1 MPDLPCSRRLP
12 RPVRSAS
19 EARPLPLPGACRSLP
34 QEVRPGGHLP
44 SPTSLRSLLALALLG
59 LSWRPALASDGPV
72 DLSVGPGSSLSYV
85 LVHKFHEVV
94 GTSTVVE
101 GRARLLPG
109 GGVQVMVRAAVDSF
123 DSGNGNRDAHMQEVT
138 EAARFPLVTFKAAGA
153 LTPPATYPAT
163 VALELAGEVGFHG
176 VSRAVKV
183 PVTVTFTSPK
193 EASAEGTLTL
203 SLEAHGV
210 ERPSLL
216 FVKVDDALVVKARL
230 RLEAAP

>member
-1 MPDLPCSRRLP
+1 MPDLRRSHLRHLP
-12 RPVRSAS
+12 GRAPHQ
-19 EARPLPLPGACRSLP
+19 ARPHLAAGACRSLP
-34 QEVRPGGHLP
+34 PEVRPGGTLP
-44 SPTSLRSLLALALLG
+44 SSTSLRSLLALALLG
-59 LSWRPALASDGPV
+59 LTWRPALAADGPV
-72 DLSVGPGSSLSYV
+72 DLAVAPGSTISY
-85 LVHKFHEVV
+85 LLIHKFHEVV

-109 GGVQVMVRAAVDSF
+109 GGLQVMVRAKVDSF
-123 DSGNGNRDAHMQEVT
+123 DSGNGNRDAHMLEVT
-138 EAARFPLVTFKAAGA
+138 EAARFPLVTLKAAGT

-163 VALELAGEVGFHG
+163 LALDLDGEVGLHG
-176 VSRAVKV
+176 VTRAVKV

-193 EASAEGTLTL
+193 EATAEGTLTL

-216 FVKVDDALVVKARL
+216 FVKVDDALVVKAKL